1 MDATTSSPLV
11 LIPAGRCA
19 GPSPVAAA
27 GVSAGAGGR
36 VELGSG
42 AGTGAAGAGAA
53 NAMGTNR
60 VIAAAAN
67 ERMLNER
74 ICVMKGKNFKRVIV
88 SE

>member
-1 MDATTSSPLV
+1 MLKCPSEGRKNLRFCLIGGVDAD
-11 LIPAGRCA
+11 AD
-19 GPSPVAAA
+19 AA
-27 GVSAGAGGR
+27 GAEA
-36 VELGSG
+36 
-42 AGTGAAGAGAA
+42 GAAGAGAA

-74 ICVMKGKNFKRVIV
+74 ICVMKGKKIKRVIV